1 MSFQMSLGLTVNAT
15 SLPESGDGHSPSGLQ
30 DGQTIAPCLQ
40 VAPPVNL
47 SARRAKEEGL
57 LTSGTYGQRSFGS
70 SASVALRQ
78 SLVSKLHQRMDSDG
92 GILFR
97 LTWKERVTPAGQTI
111 YALRASG
118 LSTSG
123 NAFTGWQTPT
133 VQDAGRKGSLED
145 YRKYVQDGQTSGCR
159 LRAQVHTTGLAPWP
173 TPNVPNGGRSPQ
185 DGKVSS
191 TGQSENGKRQ
201 VDLQMA
207 ARLTPWPTPNA
218 GPQNDGDSTWKQRR
232 ELMKLKHGNGNGF
245 GMNLGQCAT
254 LAPWPTP
261 KVQNANAPGEH
272 GNGGQDLQTVAHGT
286 TPSGSPAPTEKRG
299 QLNAAFSRWLQGY
312 PVEWDIA
319 AILAHRQRKTR
330 QKGG

>member
-1 MSFQMSLGLTVNAT
+1 MSFQMTLELTVNAT
-15 SLPESGDGHSPSGLQ
+15 SSPESGDGHSPSGLQ
-30 DGQTIAPCLQ
+30 DGQTIAPCGQ
-40 VAPPVNL
+40 VAPPANR
-47 SARRAKEEGL
+47 SARQAKEAGL

-78 SLVSKLHQRMDSDG
+78 SLVSKLHQRMASDG

-111 YALRASG
+111 YALRGSPQSPKSQLTLLMNLLENHLRSYSEMYPAVRPIFV
-118 LSTSG
+118 

-133 VQDAGRKGSLED
+133 VQDGNGRDRHNQRGGGITLSLLGES
-145 YRKYVQDGQTSGCR
+145 R
-159 LRAQVHTTGLAPWP
+159 LAPWP
-173 TPNVPNGGRSPQ
+173 TPNVPNGGRSPK
-185 DGKVSS
+185 DGAVSS

-207 ARLTPWPTPNA
+207 ARL
-218 GPQNDGDSTWKQRR
+218 
-232 ELMKLKHGNGNGF
+232 
-245 GMNLGQCAT
+245 
-254 LAPWPTP
+254 APWPTP

-272 GNGGQDLQTVAHGT
+272 GQGGQDLQTVALGT

-299 QLNAAFSRWLQGY
+299 QLNPAFSRWLMGY

-319 AILAHRQRKTR
+319 AINAYRLRKKR
-330 QKGG
+330 K